1 MREKIKS
8 GFLGKFIGRIA
19 RLIKNNPSRVI
30 VYTLLAAI
38 CLATL
43 LVTTNIRRQTEK
55 IVIKQEQANQIATV
69 WKALEK
75 KKIDYQTLGIDVTT
89 VKDKFSQI
97 YNAIYS
103 AEDYSLASNLI
114 KEANAQL
121 DQLYAT
127 YQIEIQQKAK
137 TEADVKAKAD
147 AKEKLRGDLIG
158 KISCS
163 DSQCKVDIK
172 LDLSTGSDTIVSIQA
187 GENGNYTF
195 HVTAGNYS
203 LSAKASG
210 YKSAIRTNVSII
222 SQKQTTVDLN
232 LEKITVR
239 PKEPDN
245 PSSPPSDNP
254 NPSPTN
260 TPDSPPT
267 VVPDGPM
274 TELFDL
280 INGYRQDNGLPKL
293 TFDSLLNSAA
303 AGHSKWME
311 STGNFS
317 HTGENGS
324 SPWDRCS
331 AAGTNCSDEILFQG
345 SSGPSGALD
354 SWKNSPP
361 HNAVML
367 GNNFSAM
374 GIGIAGN
381 YYTVDFR

>member
-1 MREKIKS
+1 MES
-8 GFLGKFIGRIA
+8 GSLGKNIGNIR

-30 VYTLLAAI
+30 VYTLLIII
-38 CLATL
+38 CITTL
-43 LVTTNIRRQTEK
+43 LVATNIRRQTEK
-55 IVIKQEQANQIATV
+55 IVIKQEQANQIATA
-69 WKALEK
+69 WKVLEK
-75 KKIDYQTLGIDVTT
+75 KKIDYQTLGIDVTV

-121 DQLYAT
+121 DQLYAA
-127 YQIEIQQKAK
+127 YQIDMQQKAK
-137 TEADVKAKAD
+137 TEADAKAKAD
-147 AKEKLRGDLIG
+147 AKEKLKGDLAG

-163 DSQCKVDIK
+163 NSQCKVDVN
-172 LDLSTGSDTIVSIQA
+172 LTLSAGSDTVSSTQA
-187 GENGNYTF
+187 GESGNYTF
-195 HVTAGNYS
+195 HVPAGNYS
-203 LSAKASG
+203 LSVSASG
-210 YKSAIRTNVSII
+210 FKSAIKANVSIT

-245 PSSPPSDNP
+245 PSPPPVDSP

-260 TPDSPPT
+260 TPNPPPT

-280 INGYRQDNGLPKL
+280 INGYRQDNGLSKL

-303 AGHSKWME
+303 TSHSKWME

-324 SPWDRCS
+324 SPWDHCS
-331 AAGTNCSDEILFQG
+331 AAGTSCSDEILFQG

-361 HNAVML
+361 HNAIML

-374 GIGIAGN
+374 GIGIAGD